1 MNYKNLTIIL
11 FSIVGWLLL
20 LPIPY
25 SYAFSDKGQ
34 DCSKCHTL
42 SNDEASVLLKDM
54 ANNLKVMDIKSS
66 PIKGLWEVYIEISGK
81 KGLTYIDYSK
91 QHLIT
96 GAIFAIRTKRNLSQE
111 RLSEINKIDI
121 SQIPLDDAI
130 LMGDKDA
137 SKKVIVF
144 SDPY

>member
-20 LPIPY
+20 LPMTY
-25 SYAFSDKGQ
+25 SFAFSDKDQ
-34 DCSKCHTL
+34 DCSKCHAL
-42 SNDEASVLLKDM
+42 SNNEASTLLKDM
-54 ANNLKVMDIKSS
+54 ANNLKVMDVKTS
-66 PIKGLWEVYIEISGK
+66 PIKGLWEVDIEISGK
-81 KGLTYIDYSK
+81 KGLAYIDYSK
-91 QHLIT
+91 KHLIL
-96 GAIFAIRTKRNLSQE
+96 GAIFAIRTKKNLSQE
-111 RLSEINKIDI
+111 RLIEINKIDI